1 MQRRERVV
9 IGVVGMASVVLLLV
23 LAVVV
28 RSQQAPQPGARPDA
42 VQDAQIP
49 RTVPVE
55 RPEQQKSPHD
65 RSPLFL
71 APQAVPSSQALAG
84 QPEEGKVLGFDFY
97 RDPLNA
103 KQPMQTFDEVM
114 QADVAAKPQVMATQ
128 RQLLESRY
136 NLQPQLDTQVTMSRG
151 KPIPIGPTARLVQGR
166 TAVMWRQPL
175 ALADTPNWA
184 ENPPASAQSEAT
196 QQDH

>member
-1 MQRRERVV
+1 MHRRERVV

-71 APQAVPSSQALAG
+71 APQAVPASNALAG
-84 QPEEGKVLGFDFY
+84 PPEEGQGPGLYLFP
-97 RDPLNA
+97 DP
-103 KQPMQTFDEVM
+103 P
-114 QADVAAKPQVMATQ
+114 QAQ
-128 RQLLESRY
+128 
-136 NLQPQLDTQVTMSRG
+136 
-151 KPIPIGPTARLVQGR
+151 
-166 TAVMWRQPL
+166 
-175 ALADTPNWA
+175 
-184 ENPPASAQSEAT
+184 
-196 QQDH
+196 